1 MLHIQPVK
9 FQLSFN
15 IQTNMLNIDV
25 RHEINQLHLES
36 MDATK
41 TQNRC
46 SVINYT
52 LRNI

>member
-25 RHEINQLHLES
+25 RHEINQLHLEYGCYK
-36 MDATK
+36 DTK
-41 TQNRC
+41 QMQC
-46 SVINYT
+46 H
-52 LRNI
+52 